1 MIPVKGTG
9 SIINVQC
16 TEIALPEFPELLF
29 GTHVDN
35 SRFFDATHYL
45 SIKDPNHKL
54 SVEDFFKKIDFQIN
68 AIAKTYQISEKE
80 LAIINTVGHQL
91 INGCLCYPFLSYVD
105 PQFCVYINEIIDELF
120 TVGIVVSDTH
130 LLTLVKKRLTPEL
143 LKQIW
148 NDGEEMA

>member
-1 MIPVKGTG
+1 MTLPKGAG
-9 SIINVQC
+9 RIAKIQC

-45 SIKDPNHKL
+45 SVKDPKQKL
-54 SVEDFFKKIDFQIN
+54 SVEDFFRKFDFQIK
-68 AIAKTYQISEKE
+68 AISQTYQIPEE
-80 LAIINTVGHQL
+80 TLVTINTEGHQL

-120 TVGIVVSDTH
+120 TVGTVVSDTH

>member
-1 MIPVKGTG
+1 MIPIKGTG

-54 SVEDFFKKIDFQIN
+54 SVEDFSKNLIFK
-68 AIAKTYQISEKE
+68 
-80 LAIINTVGHQL
+80 LMQL
-91 INGCLCYPFLSYVD
+91 QKLTKSQKKNWPLS
-105 PQFCVYINEIIDELF
+105 ILWGTN
-120 TVGIVVSDTH
+120 
-130 LLTLVKKRLTPEL
+130 
-143 LKQIW
+143 
-148 NDGEEMA
+148 

>member
-54 SVEDFFKKIDFQIN
+54 SVEDFFKKFDFQIN

-80 LAIINTVGHQL
+80 LAIINTCLLYTSFQHIL
-91 INGCLCYPFLSYVD
+91 ILVNCY
-105 PQFCVYINEIIDELF
+105 
-120 TVGIVVSDTH
+120 
-130 LLTLVKKRLTPEL
+130 
-143 LKQIW
+143 
-148 NDGEEMA
+148 

>member
-54 SVEDFFKKIDFQIN
+54 SVEDFFKKFDFQIN
-68 AIAKTYQISEKE
+68 AIAKLTKSQKKNWS
-80 LAIINTVGHQL
+80 
-91 INGCLCYPFLSYVD
+91 LS
-105 PQFCVYINEIIDELF
+105 ILWGTN
-120 TVGIVVSDTH
+120 
-130 LLTLVKKRLTPEL
+130 
-143 LKQIW
+143 
-148 NDGEEMA
+148 